1 MNIYQLIRRMLK
13 VGLIGFGGGSAL
25 IPVIEDEVVG
35 EQPEQGI
42 SKEEYDDMVM
52 VACVTPGALPVEL
65 AGMLGTQISG
75 GFGMLAGALSMA
87 LPGAILTL
95 LFLILMENAQN
106 QLVLQIQYASLGV
119 TAFIALMLVNYIMEV
134 IRGAACDKG
143 KVICA
148 IALVFAL
155 TGGKNISRLL
165 GLPVQLPY
173 LTTIQVLLCAFVLL
187 GLSEI
192 WKRHR
197 YTTDAPVSSF
207 IASNGRQHYGRNLV
221 ICVLFSAVLA
231 IPACMVCDQSLLFM
245 VRGWMSSLVSFGG
258 GDAYLTVA
266 DGMFVATS
274 MIEEDIF
281 YGKIVPVI
289 NALPGSILCKTM
301 TGIGYYLGLASEKS
315 VIEGVMVAVAGIGV
329 SVAASCFVVNLVRLL
344 VCRFQSMSFFLR
356 LKNWIRPIVSGL
368 LITVIL
374 SLLTHA
380 QKMAAGHSIF
390 EYTYI
395 LYMAILYVFLV
406 VLQRMLKPTKW
417 KLVIVSVAGALL
429 MCNFLH

>member
-1 MNIYQLIRRMLK
+1 MNIYQLVRRMLK

-35 EQPEQGI
+35 EHPEQGI

-65 AGMLGTQISG
+65 AGMLGAQISG
-75 GFGMLAGALSMA
+75 GIGMLASALSMA

-95 LFLILMENAQN
+95 LFLIIMENAQN
-106 QLVLQIQYASLGV
+106 QVVLQIQYASLGV
-119 TAFIALMLVNYIMEV
+119 TTFIALMLINYIMEV
-134 IRGAACDKG
+134 IRAAASDKG
-143 KVICA
+143 TVICA
-148 IALVFAL
+148 IAVVFAL
-155 TGGKNISRLL
+155 TGGKNVSRLL

-173 LTTIQVLLCAFVLL
+173 LTTVQVLLFAFALL
-187 GLSEI
+187 GSSEI
-192 WKRHR
+192 WNRHR
-197 YTTDAPVSSF
+197 HTTDAPDASF
-207 IASNGRQHYGRNLV
+207 IARNGRQYYGRNLV
-221 ICVLFSAVLA
+221 LCVLFSAVLA
-231 IPACMVCDQSLLFM
+231 IPACMVCDQSWLFI

-258 GDAYLTVA
+258 GDAYLIVA

-301 TGIGYYLGLASEKS
+301 TGIGYYLGLTGGKS
-315 VIEGVMVAVAGIGV
+315 MIAGILVAIAGIGV

-344 VCRFQSMSFFLR
+344 VCRFQSMAFFLR

-380 QKMAAGHSIF
+380 QKMAVGHNVF
-390 EYTYI
+390 GYTYI
-395 LYMAILYVFLV
+395 LYMAILYVLLV
-406 VLQRMLKPTKW
+406 VLQRMLKLTKW
-417 KLVIVSVAGALL
+417 KLVIVSVVGALL
-429 MCNFLH
+429 MCNFLS